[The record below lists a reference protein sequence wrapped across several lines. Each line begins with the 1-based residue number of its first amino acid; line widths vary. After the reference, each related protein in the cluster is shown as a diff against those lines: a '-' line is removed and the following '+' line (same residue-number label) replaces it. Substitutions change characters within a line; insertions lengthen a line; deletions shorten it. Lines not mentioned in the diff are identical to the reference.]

1 MKKAFTLAEALIA
14 LMIIGVI
21 AALILRTLNRVTPD
35 KEKVMYIKAYHT
47 LEQVVADTINDP
59 SKYDQEIGA
68 ASAADFSQAPLDL
81 WGTSISG
88 ASGCNSVGQ
97 SNALCCFMAD
107 KVNIIG
113 TGNCSA
119 NDNFTTTNGIKW
131 SGVNGGSYPKTITV
145 DVNGDEDGG
154 TYSIIVNSDGKV
166 YPPSGGKEEEFYL
179 QDRYQARFPVKI
191 DCRHCMNTVYNS
203 VPLSLHQYA
212 EEIVRS
218 GALALRL
225 DFTVE
230 GRAETKGVLDLFCQ
244 GGPVPE
250 SYAYTTGHYKKGV
263 E

>member
-21 AALILRTLNRVTPD
+21 AALLLRTLNRVTPD

-68 ASAADFSQAPLDL
+68 TSAADFSQAPLDL

-166 YPPSGGKEEEFYL
+166 YPPTGGKEEEFL
-179 QDRYQARFPVKI
+179 QEQTKI
-191 DCRHCMNTVYNS
+191 R
-203 VPLSLHQYA
+203 
-212 EEIVRS
+212 
-218 GALALRL
+218 
-225 DFTVE
+225 
-230 GRAETKGVLDLFCQ
+230 
-244 GGPVPE
+244 
-250 SYAYTTGHYKKGV
+250 
-263 E
+263 